1 MQSIAQSLGITDAN
15 LGLRKQFIGLTPQDI
30 HLLAQLQ
37 GWAQRRA
44 PHIAREF
51 YDWQFSF
58 EPTRAFF
65 ERYAAKKGISLDQL
79 RHRLEQTQA
88 QYFRDIFEEAAAGGR
103 FGVEYFERRLR
114 IGVMHTEI
122 DLPQKWYLGS
132 YTMYLHFVSTYLQ
145 RDFRFRPWL
154 RARAQQAIFKVF
166 NYDMQAVLDAYLW
179 ELVKRMRVD
188 MSSAEVAGSGDK
200 TEQNAWIT
208 QQMETLLAALDA
220 LSRGDL
226 SYRLS
231 SSQSEGNQSVIHQY
245 DAAVQSLAQ
254 VVEEARA
261 VSREAAD
268 SVKVV
273 GEMMNAL
280 VRVDG
285 SHIAGDT
292 VVEMLEQLQRAV
304 QEVAKGSESTAQ
316 SASRGVEGVSA
327 IVEDIRRMV
336 EQLNDAQHA
345 AQEVGEVAVQG
356 REGLSRSKQAMER
369 LEQDTRQLAE
379 QLQQLVQMSARIGGI
394 LGTIEEIAG
403 QTNLLALN
411 AAIEAARAGEHG
423 RGFAVVADEVRRL
436 AEQSAQ
442 ATQEIRQIIQ
452 EVTQQAEN
460 AAQAMDANLAAV
472 TDGVRQSLEVGQGL
486 SAILQSV
493 ESIVQQVEQSASS
506 VQRVQ
511 HNAQQM
517 LSEIE
522 HIAAIA
528 QESSAAAEEML
539 ASSTNAIESTRRV
552 ATDIAHE
559 MQALIGR
566 IDKLRFSM
574 GRFILNAD
582 EARRIGDK
590 VEIFK
595 RAHLKW
601 VERLEN
607 LIYRGVR
614 IPREEL
620 LSHRNCAL
628 GQWYYSVGEK
638 QFGNLPEFR
647 AIEPPHE
654 KLHQIARQ
662 IVDCIDRN
670 DRAQAERLLEQ
681 VRGISKEIVAGLDRL
696 REAAERQGTTSL
708 PRAA

>member
-1 MQSIAQSLGITDAN
+1 MGNIAQSLGITDAN

-30 HLLAQLQ
+30 QILAQLR

-44 PHIAREF
+44 ADIAREF
-51 YDWQFSF
+51 YDWQFAF

-65 ERYAAKKGISLDQL
+65 EQYAARKGISLDQL
-79 RHRLEQTQA
+79 RQRLEKTQA
-88 QYFRDIFEEAAAGGR
+88 QYFCDIFEEAANGGR

-114 IGVMHTEI
+114 IGVAHTEI

-132 YTMYLHFVSTYLQ
+132 YTIYQHLVSKYLQ
-145 RDFRFRPWL
+145 RDFRFRLWWRR
-154 RARAQQAIFKVF
+154 RAEQAIWRIF
-166 NYDMQAVLDAYLW
+166 NYDMQAVADAYLW

-188 MSSAEVAGSGDK
+188 MSAAQT
-200 TEQNAWIT
+200 TEGADRTEHTAWML
-208 QQMETLLAALDA
+208 QQMAALFGALDA

-231 SSQSEGNQSVIHQY
+231 SLQQDNQSLVSQF

-254 VVEEARA
+254 VILEGRA
-261 VSREAAD
+261 ISQEVANGVRKAGELMQTLVS
-268 SVKVV
+268 
-273 GEMMNAL
+273 
-280 VRVDG
+280 VDG
-285 SHIAGDT
+285 SNISGDT

-304 QEVAKGSESTAQ
+304 QEVAKGAESTAL

-327 IVEDIRRMV
+327 IVEDIQRMV
-336 EQLNDAQHA
+336 EQLSEAQRA
-345 AQEVGEVAVQG
+345 AQEVGVVAVQG
-356 REGLSRSKQAMER
+356 REGLARSKQAMEG
-369 LEQDTRQLAE
+369 LEQDTRQLAA

-394 LGTIEEIAG
+394 LGTIEEIAE

-452 EVTQQAEN
+452 EATQQAEN
-460 AAQAMDANLAAV
+460 AAKAMDANLAAV
-472 TDGVRQSLEVGQGL
+472 TDGVKQSLEVGQGL
-486 SAILQSV
+486 GAILQAV
-493 ESIVQQVEQSASS
+493 ESIVQQVEHSAAS

-511 HNAQQM
+511 QNAQQM

-522 HIAAIA
+522 HIAAVA

-539 ASSTNAIESTRRV
+539 ASSTNAIESTRHI
-552 ATDIAHE
+552 ATEIAHE
-559 MQALIGR
+559 MQALVGL

-574 GRFILNAD
+574 GRFILDAE
-582 EARRIGDK
+582 EARHIGDK

-595 RAHLKW
+595 KAHLKW

-620 LSHRNCAL
+620 VSHRNCAL
-628 GQWYYSVGEK
+628 GQWYYTLGERL
-638 QFGNLPEFR
+638 FGNLPEFR

-654 KLHQIARQ
+654 KLHQTARQ

-681 VRGISKEIVAGLDRL
+681 VRGISREIVAGLDRL
-696 REAAERQGTTSL
+696 RDAAERQGTASL

>member
-1 MQSIAQSLGITDAN
+1 
-15 LGLRKQFIGLTPQDI
+15 
-30 HLLAQLQ
+30 
-37 GWAQRRA
+37 
-44 PHIAREF
+44 
-51 YDWQFSF
+51 
-58 EPTRAFF
+58 
-65 ERYAAKKGISLDQL
+65 
-79 RHRLEQTQA
+79 
-88 QYFRDIFEEAAAGGR
+88 
-103 FGVEYFERRLR
+103 
-114 IGVMHTEI
+114 
-122 DLPQKWYLGS
+122 
-132 YTMYLHFVSTYLQ
+132 
-145 RDFRFRPWL
+145 
-154 RARAQQAIFKVF
+154 
-166 NYDMQAVLDAYLW
+166 
-179 ELVKRMRVD
+179 
-188 MSSAEVAGSGDK
+188 
-200 TEQNAWIT
+200 
-208 QQMETLLAALDA
+208 
-220 LSRGDL
+220 
-226 SYRLS
+226 
-231 SSQSEGNQSVIHQY
+231 
-245 DAAVQSLAQ
+245 
-254 VVEEARA
+254 
-261 VSREAAD
+261 
-268 SVKVV
+268 VKVV

-345 AQEVGEVAVQG
+345 AQEVGEERGEG
-356 REGLSRSKQAMER
+356 REGVSGSKRAVER
-369 LEQDTRQLAE
+369 VVQDRRQLAE

-620 LSHRNCAL
+620 VSHRNCAL

-696 REAAERQGTTSL
+696 REAAERQETTSL